1 MDFNAGV
8 PMSSLSPLMNQGP
21 INFFFLFSVLIGK
34 FWLFVLF
41 LNGLGL
47 ISVSS
52 SWFGLW
58 FMIRCNVANE
68 FEFR

>member
-52 SWFGLW
+52 SWFGL
-58 FMIRCNVANE
+58 
-68 FEFR
+68 